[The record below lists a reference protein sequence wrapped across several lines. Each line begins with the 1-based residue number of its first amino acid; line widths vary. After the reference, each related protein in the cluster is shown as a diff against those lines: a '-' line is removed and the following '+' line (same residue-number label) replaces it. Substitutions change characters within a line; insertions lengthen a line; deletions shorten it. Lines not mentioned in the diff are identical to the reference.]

1 MSNTWAQRGRTR
13 RGLLSRLGGRLPS
26 YQLGSPGGRPRHGAV
41 ADAGPVRGRATAVH
55 AAVPVADPWHEV
67 TLDTMLKE
75 TLVRLAE
82 AVERKDHALT
92 RSGHYAAGE
101 AVVVDARH
109 AVGELLAL
117 VEERGWPTLARV
129 GRDGC
134 DAALVIAY
142 HARTDEKKRM
152 LPALARAAAT
162 GGVPESHLIDL
173 SVLITLASGAPLYD
187 PTGPALGAGRLDAA
201 GVAR

>member
-26 YQLGSPGGRPRHGAV
+26 YPPGSPGGRHRHS
-41 ADAGPVRGRATAVH
+41 ADAASGPVRVGATAVH
-55 AAVPVADPWHEV
+55 DAVPVVDPWREV
-67 TLDTMLKE
+67 TLDTMLME
-75 TLVRLAE
+75 TLVRLAT

-117 VEERGWPTLARV
+117 VGEHGWPTLARV

-142 HARTDEKKRM
+142 HARTDEKTRM
-152 LPALARAAAT
+152 LPALARAAAV
-162 GGVPESHLIDL
+162 GAVPESHLMDL

-187 PTGPALGAGRLDAA
+187 PTGPDLGTSRLEAA
-201 GVAR
+201 STAR

>member
-1 MSNTWAQRGRTR
+1 
-13 RGLLSRLGGRLPS
+13 
-26 YQLGSPGGRPRHGAV
+26 
-41 ADAGPVRGRATAVH
+41 
-55 AAVPVADPWHEV
+55 
-67 TLDTMLKE
+67 MLKE
-75 TLVRLAE
+75 TLVLLAE

-117 VEERGWPTLARV
+117 VEEHGWPTLARV

-142 HARTDEKKRM
+142 HARTDEKRRM

-187 PTGPALGAGRLDAA
+187 PTGPDLGTGRLDAA